1 MQGAPP
7 VLPDPDAQAIERCRA
22 GEVDAFADVVER
34 HQAAVYGTA
43 LRLLGDREAALEVAN
58 TAFYKAYRA
67 LDSIDLDRP
76 LRPWLLRIA
85 TNEALNHLRREG
97 REARQ
102 TLAGEAG
109 RTALESLVAERADP
123 AAGALAREQRE
134 AVQRALDALPP
145 AYRAVAVLRY
155 LHDLSYAEI
164 ADQTGLPTNTVGV
177 YLLRARDQMRKA
189 LAAEGVSAHDLS

>member
-34 HQAAVYGTA
+34 HQAAVYGT
-43 LRLLGDREAALEVAN
+43 
-58 TAFYKAYRA
+58 
-67 LDSIDLDRP
+67 P